1 MRKGTPNQLINELTS
16 KIAEL
21 KGSNVRSS
29 AYIIEEEDTI
39 TADEEIMDI
48 PQETTTDYDAYFD
61 QIQGDVEQ
69 KIEDLVVSVAWNSDE
84 ENIYMDANF
93 IDGHVITFTIPKAD
107 LAYDL
112 ENTDMDVEYIC
123 QAVRDTAESENEPVL
138 ELEAP
143 ADEELPVYM

>member
-16 KIAEL
+16 
-21 KGSNVRSS
+21 
-29 AYIIEEEDTI
+29 
-39 TADEEIMDI
+39 
-48 PQETTTDYDAYFD
+48 
-61 QIQGDVEQ
+61 

-123 QAVRDTAESENEPVL
+123 QAVRDTAEYENEPVL